1 MKSFRRSFN
10 GLSREYVKYL
20 YLYFITSIRRI

>member
-1 MKSFRRSFN
+1 MKSVEEVC
-10 GLSREYVKYL
+10 GLGREYVKYL